1 MPKHIMGRVTAN
13 RKNWDDVAC
22 LHVERNHIVGCSY
35 LDIIDSLWSHLI
47 PVIDLSFRG
56 DKCVMSQ
63 NSLPNCPYS
72 NHFHLYGFLNLL
84 SDQWCVW
91 NYT

>member
-35 LDIIDSLWSHLI
+35 LDIIDKPEIHS
-47 PVIDLSFRG
+47 
-56 DKCVMSQ
+56 
-63 NSLPNCPYS
+63 
-72 NHFHLYGFLNLL
+72 
-84 SDQWCVW
+84 
-91 NYT
+91 

>member
-35 LDIIDSLWSHLI
+35 LCIIDWHGCLAQAQLLNQGG
-47 PVIDLSFRG
+47 PNNN
-56 DKCVMSQ
+56 SQ
-63 NSLPNCPYS
+63 L
-72 NHFHLYGFLNLL
+72 
-84 SDQWCVW
+84 DA
-91 NYT
+91 